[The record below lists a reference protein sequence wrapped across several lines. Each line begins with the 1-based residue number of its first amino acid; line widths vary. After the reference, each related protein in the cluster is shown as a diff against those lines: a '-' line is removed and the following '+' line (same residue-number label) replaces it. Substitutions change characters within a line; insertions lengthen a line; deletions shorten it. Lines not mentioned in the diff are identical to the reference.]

1 MEIHDPSTQEQL
13 AAMNYSLKPISTI
26 TNFNDSIFKDIA
38 KIRYN
43 HKLKTELSEFEVGLI
58 RVRAS
63 HLYPK
68 VDIDQFISTQSQV
81 ILKMANNCDPVLLN
95 TDTEN
100 SIDWVYG
107 TDISNFLSEAKSV
120 YDRQLTS
127 LIESNPIYDDYVPFF
142 HTNHLCIDSCYS
154 HAQRGEK
161 KTFSNDVG
169 IVKFSTDGIMR
180 TVNMLAELQRLKCAY
195 QWGHIA
201 IMVPNF
207 QNFRT
212 LVKDEGFLK
221 SINSKLEHIGTRV
234 FFVINPYLKNNKHW
248 YLLNGDNNISINVQ
262 KNIKFGIN
270 RHEKIN
276 SDGSITLSAKIAYST
291 SGFVHL
297 GYCSN
302 IIRATHG

>member
-81 ILKMANNCDPVLLN
+81 ILKMSNNCDPVLLN

-142 HTNHLCIDSCYS
+142 HTNHLCIDSFYS

-195 QWGHIA
+195 KWGHIA

-221 SINSKLEHIGTRV
+221 RINSKLEHIGTRV

-262 KNIKFGIN
+262 KNIKFCVKAN
-270 RHEKIN
+270 EKQN
-276 SDGSITLSAKIAYST
+276 SDGSCTISAKISYST

-302 IIRATHG
+302 IIRATHC